1 MAKRKKDSEE
11 PISNLNENSGGA
23 EDNFGLPDIDYK
35 PLDELK
41 EEPVAAEVQEPVQE
55 DPAPVVHSYES
66 DNQPKASDFSSY
78 SDQEESKTPVII
90 GLVIALVVVVCGYLI
105 YQFVYVPQAEKEKQ
119 ELAKIAAE
127 KQKAEQERMAKLRE
141 EEDARK
147 RREAEAATTATPA
160 SGEVISL
167 TEKTGRYYVVVASAV
182 DGDLVMDYAKKLS
195 ATGTGSKIIP
205 PFGKWKYYR
214 IAISDHDTFAN
225 AQSAADQVK
234 PTYGEAT
241 WVIRY

>member
-11 PISNLNENSGGA
+11 PISNGNENSAGA

-41 EEPVAAEVQEPVQE
+41 EERAAAPEIEETVQEESEPVR
-55 DPAPVVHSYES
+55 SYEAES
-66 DNQPKASDFSSY
+66 QPKASDFSSY

-119 ELAKIAAE
+119 ELARIAAQKE
-127 KQKAEQERMAKLRE
+127 KAEQERLAKLRE
-141 EEDARK
+141 EEARK
-147 RREAEAATTATPA
+147 RREAEAAATAAPS
-160 SGEVISL
+160 SGEIISL